1 LGTLSK
7 RGKWHTLHGKP
18 LTAVYSAFP
27 KEVVIL
33 LLNGPV
39 DSGKTEESQRHEG
52 PYVRLV
58 IAGIWRNGTG

>member
-1 LGTLSK
+1 MLSK
-7 RGKWHTLHGKP
+7 RGKWHTLHGQS

-27 KEVVIL
+27 KEVVIS

-39 DSGKTEESQRHEG
+39 DSSKTEEDQRHEG

-58 IAGIWRNGTG
+58 IAGILCNGMG